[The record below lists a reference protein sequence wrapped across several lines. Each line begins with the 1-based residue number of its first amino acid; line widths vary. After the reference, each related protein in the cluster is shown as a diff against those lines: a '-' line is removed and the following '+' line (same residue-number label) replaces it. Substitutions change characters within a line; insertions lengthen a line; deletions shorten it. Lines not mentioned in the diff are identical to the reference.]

1 MKKTFATLALTA
13 VLSLS
18 GAVYAQEGD
27 AKQDVKEAGHATA
40 NETREAGHSV
50 SRHTRR
56 AYHKTKRGVKR
67 AGRATK
73 RAAEKTHD
81 AVDPN

>member
-1 MKKTFATLALTA
+1 MNKIFATLALTA

-18 GAVYAQEGD
+18 GVASAQSD